1 MSFGR
6 CVAVCRRPCAS
17 TREGVFVYARL
28 LPWFQGLSATRFPL
42 FLRTGCPVRG
52 YAKDQVTAM
61 FAVPASETC
70 IRWYAWR
77 KILIN
82 DAALFHAPTASGDSR
97 GLGRW
102 RSVRSVFRRRLLGV
116 RRVCCPTC
124 LGRRRWPCACRGIG
138 RCRGVRRRRPCC
150 WRFLLPRVR
159 GSGVVF
165 RGLLGC

>member
-1 MSFGR
+1 MFSA
-6 CVAVCRRPCAS
+6 AVWLFAGDRVPVH
-17 TREGVFVYARL
+17 EKVFLFMRAFYLGFKVCWLRGS
-28 LPWFQGLSATRFPL
+28 P

-82 DAALFHAPTASGDSR
+82 DAALVHAPTASGDSR

-102 RSVRSVFRRRLLGV
+102 RSARSVFRRRLLGV

-124 LGRRRWPCACRGIG
+124 LGQRRWPYACRGIG

-150 WRFLLPRVR
+150 WRFLLLRVR